1 MIHRE
6 PKVADPHQPEMA
18 PKPDQDDLGPTTQR
32 NGSNVLNP
40 EDQNNN
46 RSSSDKRVREAEPEP
61 LFPPETD
68 AHPRFAQRAAESGE
82 PEEDDD
88 DPEVAELSKLRCT
101 SLQTE
106 EIASREKAKQDRAQ
120 RRQNRCSD
128 YPGLAFGSAMF
139 GSDTVM
145 KFNIIKNELH
155 NIMNSQLKRVDGEVS
170 AFSHRIKEFD
180 QNLEKSEYYIKTAT
194 QALAEAVQYEMDHR
208 KDENEDEE
216 EENAL
221 SHFDAQ
227 LKVLEGKLV
236 QAQLMVA
243 QADEGFVSQCASS
256 ASRSRPALPTEMT
269 GDSIPVRDEN
279 RFKPPLTLTS
289 RPPLRQPNLP
299 PPILA
304 SSHPKQKDKSPDL
317 STGVIF

>member
-1 MIHRE
+1 MIPRE
-6 PKVADPHQPEMA
+6 QAAQQAMA
-18 PKPDQDDLGPTTQR
+18 PKPDHDELSQAPADAD
-32 NGSNVLNP
+32 
-40 EDQNNN
+40 DQNNN
-46 RSSSDKRVREAEPEP
+46 QSADKRVRVSESES
-61 LFPPETD
+61 LFPPEL
-68 AHPRFAQRAAESGE
+68 
-82 PEEDDD
+82 EDDD

-194 QALAEAVQYEMDHR
+194 QALAEAVQFEMDHR
-208 KDENEDEE
+208 QDENEGEE

-227 LKVLEGKLV
+227 LKVLEGQLV

-243 QADEGFVSQCASS
+243 QADEGFISQCASS
-256 ASRSRPALPTEMT
+256 ASKSSRPATLPTERVAVT
-269 GDSIPVRDEN
+269 SPRDAN
-279 RFKPPLTLTS
+279 RFKPPLKLTS

-304 SSHPKQKDKSPDL
+304 SSHPQKQKDKTPDPPCPG
-317 STGVIF
+317 TIF